1 MQENGRK
8 EKGSSRDAR
17 RNSERSVSQPSR
29 AASDGQGAKQENKE
43 KKWDTLVHA
52 GVLFPPEYEAHGVK
66 LLYEGKPVE
75 LTEEQVMLLRP
86 CHFVL
91 LGRPALL
98 LIYMAATNYWA
109 HAACVVEPFVNFVLT
124 FLVVFLCRRS

>member
-8 EKGSSRDAR
+8 EKASNRDAR
-17 RNSERSVSQPSR
+17 RNTERSASQPSR

-75 LTEEQVMLLRP
+75 LNEEQVMILRSSH
-86 CHFVL
+86 CAL
-91 LGRPALL
+91 LGLRALAAE
-98 LIYMAATNYWA
+98 IYGSKLFRIGRTQLGIRAKG
-109 HAACVVEPFVNFVLT
+109 
-124 FLVVFLCRRS
+124 